1 MKLARNS
8 RMICI
13 KTGTPM
19 IEARE
24 LMENRRV
31 RHLPVLNDRDE
42 VIGILSK
49 HDLTDVPK
57 FQDLPIELFASFPA
71 QYVTLDTPISTVA
84 LRMIEGKISSLV
96 LVDYTGDAVGII
108 TTEDLL
114 YELSKLTREKEEH
127 TVAEWTGALTN
138 VNTASEISRRLADIG
153 I

>member
-1 MKLARNS
+1 MRLARNS

-19 IEARE
+19 GDARE

-31 RHLPVLNDRDE
+31 RHLPVLNDHDE
-42 VIGILSK
+42 VIGMLSK

-57 FQDLPIELFASFPA
+57 FQELPVELFASFPA
-71 QYVTLDTPISTVA
+71 QYVTLDTPISTVS
-84 LRMIEGKISSLV
+84 LRMIEARISSLV
-96 LVDYTGDAVGII
+96 LVDYTGEAVGLI
-108 TTEDLL
+108 TTDDLL
-114 YELSKLTREKEEH
+114 YELSKLTRENEEH

-138 VNTASEISRRLADIG
+138 VNTAGEISRRLADIG

>member
-19 IEARE
+19 AEARE

-31 RHLPVLNDRDE
+31 RHLPVLNESEE
-42 VIGILSK
+42 VIGMLSK

-71 QYVTLDTPISTVA
+71 QYVTLDTPISTVS
-84 LRMIEGKISSLV
+84 LRMIEAKISSLV
-96 LVDYTGDAVGII
+96 LADYSGEAVGII
-108 TTEDLL
+108 TTDDLL
-114 YELSKLTREKEEH
+114 YELAKLTRENEEH
-127 TVAEWTGALTN
+127 TVAEWTGAITN
-138 VNTASEISRRLADIG
+138 VNTAGEISRRLADIG

>member
-19 IEARE
+19 AEARE

-31 RHLPVLNDRDE
+31 RHLPVLNDLDE
-42 VIGILSK
+42 VIGMLSK
-49 HDLTDVPK
+49 NDLSDVPK

-71 QYVTLDTPISTVA
+71 QYVTLDTPISTVS
-84 LRMIEGKISSLV
+84 LRMIEAKISSLV
-96 LVDYTGDAVGII
+96 LVNYNGEAVGLI
-108 TTEDLL
+108 TTDDLL
-114 YELSKLTREKEEH
+114 YELSKLTRESDEH

-138 VNTASEISRRLADIG
+138 VNTAGEISRRLADIG